1 MTDVLVGVD
10 AGGSKCAVRVETVDG
25 RRITDVVYEAED
37 WAAEPAASAAA
48 WLRDRV
54 NRATGGDH
62 VISIG
67 VGAQGC
73 DSAALAAELSR
84 ELSALGSP
92 ALVVNDAALLVPGA
106 GLDSG
111 IGVIAGTGS
120 IAVGTTAAG
129 EPVHAGGW
137 GWVIGDEGGGAALV
151 REATKAALAA
161 HDRGEPDDGLLARL
175 LAEFAVA
182 DAERLARAVN
192 DDPTIPNWA
201 PKAPSVFR
209 AADEGSALA
218 VAVIEDAAG
227 ALADIV
233 DRVKAKGAVGETVVA
248 AGSVI
253 ASQPRLLDGLRERV
267 ALRHPGHRVVLLD
280 DEPVAGGVALA
291 RRIAG

>member
-25 RRITDVVYEAED
+25 HRIADVVYEAED

-54 NRATGGDH
+54 DRATGGDH
-62 VISIG
+62 VIAIG

-151 REATKAALAA
+151 REAAKAALAA
-161 HDRGEPDDGLLARL
+161 HDRGEPDDGLLATL
-175 LAEFAVA
+175 LTEFAVS

-209 AADEGSALA
+209 AADGGSALA
-218 VAVIEDAAG
+218 VA
-227 ALADIV
+227 
-233 DRVKAKGAVGETVVA
+233 DRVKAKGALGETVVA

-253 ASQPRLLDGLRERV
+253 ASQPRLLEGLRERV

-291 RRIAG
+291 RRIAD